1 MLVAMDKCY
10 SELVKLKTLIERYEY
25 LRTFSKIGEE
35 TFGGSRYLNQYLYTK
50 SDLWKSVRRKVI
62 LRDNGRDLGLD
73 DYIIQGRII
82 VHHINPLTKEQL
94 LNLDPCI
101 FDMENL
107 ISCSHNTHNAIHY
120 GDKSLLPQ
128 DPIERRPFDTCPW
141 R

>member
-1 MLVAMDKCY
+1 MDKCY
-10 SELVKLKTLIERYEY
+10 SELIKLKTLIERYEY

-62 LRDNGRDLGLD
+62 LRDNGHDLGLD

-94 LNLDPCI
+94 LNFDPCI
-101 FDMENL
+101 FDEENL

>member
-1 MLVAMDKCY
+1 MDKCY

-62 LRDNGRDLGLD
+62 IRDNGRDLGLD

>member
-1 MLVAMDKCY
+1 MDKCY
-10 SELVKLKTLIERYEY
+10 SELIKLPTLVERFEY
-25 LRTFSKIGEE
+25 LRTYSKIGEE
-35 TFGGSRYLNQYLYTK
+35 TFGGQRMLNQMLYQK
-50 SDLWKSVRRKVI
+50 NELWKSLRRKVI
-62 LRDNGRDLGLD
+62 IRDNGFDLGVEG
-73 DYIIQGRII
+73 YSIVGKII

-94 LNLDPCI
+94 LNFDPCI
-101 FDMENL
+101 FDEENL

>member
-1 MLVAMDKCY
+1 MDKSY
-10 SELVKLKTLIERYEY
+10 SELIKLPTLVERFKY
-25 LRTFSKIGEE
+25 LRTFSKVGEE

-62 LRDNGRDLGLD
+62 IRDNGYDLGLED
-73 DYIIQGRII
+73 FIIQGKII

-94 LNLDPCI
+94 LNFDPCI

-120 GDKSLLPQ
+120 GDETLLPQ
-128 DPIERRPFDTCPW
+128 DLIERKPFDTCPW

>member
-1 MLVAMDKCY
+1 MKTGTKRY
-10 SELVKLKTLIERYEY
+10 SELIKLPTFEERFEY
-25 LRTFSKIGEE
+25 LKLDGRVGKE
-35 TFGGSRYLNQYLYTK
+35 TFGWDRIFNQSFYH
-50 SDLWKSVRRKVI
+50 SPEWKALRRDVI
-62 LRDNGRDLGLD
+62 IRDNGCDLGIED
-73 DYIIQGRII
+73 REIFDKII

>member
-1 MLVAMDKCY
+1 MDKCY
-10 SELVKLKTLIERYEY
+10 SELIKLKTLIERYEY

-50 SDLWKSVRRKVI
+50 SDAWKSVRRKVI

-101 FDMENL
+101 FDEENL

>member
-1 MLVAMDKCY
+1 MDKCY

-94 LNLDPCI
+94 LNFDPCI
-101 FDMENL
+101 FDEENL

>member
-1 MLVAMDKCY
+1 MDKCY
-10 SELVKLKTLIERYEY
+10 SELIKLPTLIERYNY
-25 LRTFSKIGEE
+25 LQTFSTIGEE

-50 SDLWKSVRRKVI
+50 SVLWKSVRRKVI

-73 DYIIQGRII
+73 EYIIQGRII
-82 VHHINPLTKEQL
+82 VHHINPLTKEQI
-94 LNLDPCI
+94 LNFDPCI

-107 ISCSHNTHNAIHY
+107 ISCSHDTHNAIHY

>member
-1 MLVAMDKCY
+1 MQVAMDKCY
-10 SELVKLKTLIERYEY
+10 SDLIKLPTLVERYEY
-25 LRTFSKIGEE
+25 LRTFSKVGEE
-35 TFGGSRYLNQYLYTK
+35 TFGGQRMLNQMLYQK
-50 SDLWKSVRRKVI
+50 NELWKSVRRKVI
-62 LRDNGRDLGLD
+62 IRDNGFDLGLEG
-73 DYIIQGRII
+73 YSIVGKII

-94 LNLDPCI
+94 LNFDPCI
-101 FDMENL
+101 FDEENL

>member
-1 MLVAMDKCY
+1 MDKCY

-50 SDLWKSVRRKVI
+50 SDAWKSVRRKVI

-73 DYIIQGRII
+73 DYVIQGRII

-94 LNLDPCI
+94 LNFDPCI

>member
-1 MLVAMDKCY
+1 MDKCY
-10 SELVKLKTLIERYEY
+10 SELIKLPTLLERYNY
-25 LRTFSKIGEE
+25 LRTNSKIGEE
-35 TFGGSRYLNQYLYTK
+35 TFGGSRYLNQYLYAK
-50 SDLWKSVRRKVI
+50 SNEWKSIRRKVI
-62 LRDNGRDLGLD
+62 IRDNGRDLGLE

-94 LNLDPCI
+94 LNFDPCI

>member
-1 MLVAMDKCY
+1 MDKCY
-10 SELVKLKTLIERYEY
+10 SELIKLKTLIERYEY

-120 GDKSLLPQ
+120 GDRSLLPQ

>member
-1 MLVAMDKCY
+1 MDKCY
-10 SELVKLKTLIERYEY
+10 SELIKLPTLIERYNY
-25 LRTFSKIGEE
+25 LRIFSTIGEE

-62 LRDNGRDLGLD
+62 IRDNGRDLGLD

-94 LNLDPCI
+94 LNFDPCI

>member
-1 MLVAMDKCY
+1 MDKCY

-25 LRTFSKIGEE
+25 LRAFSKIGEE

>member
-1 MLVAMDKCY
+1 MDKRY
-10 SELVKLKTLIERYEY
+10 SELIKLPTLIERYDY
-25 LRTFSKIGEE
+25 LRTFSTIGEE

-62 LRDNGRDLGLD
+62 IRDNGRDLGLD

-94 LNLDPCI
+94 LNFDPCI

-107 ISCSHNTHNAIHY
+107 ISCSHDTHNAIHY

>member
-1 MLVAMDKCY
+1 MDKCY
-10 SELVKLKTLIERYEY
+10 SELIKLPTLVERYEY
-25 LRTFSKIGEE
+25 LRTYSKIGEE
-35 TFGGSRYLNQYLYTK
+35 TFGGQRMLNQYLYTTNP
-50 SDLWKSVRRKVI
+50 LWKSVRRKVI
-62 LRDNGRDLGLD
+62 IRDNGRDLGLD

-82 VHHINPLTKEQL
+82 VHHINPLTKEQI
-94 LNLDPCI
+94 LNFDPCI
-101 FDMENL
+101 FDEENL

>member
-1 MLVAMDKCY
+1 MDKCY

>member
-1 MLVAMDKCY
+1 MDKCY
-10 SELVKLKTLIERYEY
+10 SELIKLKTLIERYEY

-50 SDLWKSVRRKVI
+50 SDLWKSIRRKVI

>member
-1 MLVAMDKCY
+1 MDKCY
-10 SELVKLKTLIERYEY
+10 SELIKLPTLVERYEY

-35 TFGGSRYLNQYLYTK
+35 TFGGQRMLNQMLYQK
-50 SDLWKSVRRKVI
+50 NELWKSVRRKVI
-62 LRDNGRDLGLD
+62 IRDNGFDLGLEG
-73 DYIIQGRII
+73 YSIVGKII

-94 LNLDPCI
+94 LNFDPCI
-101 FDMENL
+101 FDEENL

>member
-1 MLVAMDKCY
+1 MDKCY
-10 SELVKLKTLIERYEY
+10 GELIKLKTLIERYEY

-94 LNLDPCI
+94 LNFDPCI
-101 FDMENL
+101 FDEENL

-120 GDKSLLPQ
+120 GDKTLLPQ

>member
-1 MLVAMDKCY
+1 MDKCY

-94 LNLDPCI
+94 LNFDECI